1 MKKQTEVQTGYVHLK
16 LEQVVPSEV
25 NPGGTRKG
33 IEELT
38 ASVKEK
44 GVLQPIIVRPVK
56 GNGHYEIVAGQRRFL
71 AATNAGLDTIPAIVQ
86 ELPDDEAL
94 EVAIVENDQ
103 REDANPLDEAKAFKT
118 LMENDEAETIAAR
131 IGRTVGY
138 VLGRVR
144 LLGLCKEAKHA
155 LSGGKISLGHAQ
167 VLLRL
172 RGKDEQRAL
181 LSEILSGEG
190 GNGITV
196 AAAKAMVRE
205 NSLSLADAPF
215 DTEGCASC
223 SFRSGNQAELFPE
236 LKDTDECSD
245 RACFYKK
252 TLAYYRAKT
261 KEKEDAGFRVIK
273 DIEEVKELGGFSG
286 DKMKLIVPSAKEA
299 SPYSYPASYY
309 PPKYR
314 SKCENC
320 TDHHAFYVYEEKVYS
335 GTRIE
340 AGEICLNPKCLA
352 EMLKE
357 KEKTKE
363 QVAKE
368 KAKTAKGEPVAEAP
382 VREVNPITLKLHAE
396 AARDRFMV
404 THLTPRVE
412 SSEVLTKRFI
422 IYHMLDRFTYFS
434 GNAKQV
440 KDEIVR
446 EICPP
451 EYFKEKKFSGWH
463 LYLLVMAVP
472 EEELSALLTKVVM
485 ATIPFT
491 DPKAL
496 LHMTPEAGIDMTRDF
511 VMDETFINSKTKAE
525 LLRMVKDL
533 GLSVV
538 ATEKNKKPEI
548 VAAIQAQDLV
558 GKATPELSESFV
570 LKELGDVSDP
580 MISRYAM
587 EDEDEPTEEIEE
599 VEELAE
605 EEPVEAA

>member
-1 MKKQTEVQTGYVHLK
+1 MKKQTEVETGYVHLK

-25 NPGGTRKG
+25 NPGGARKG

-56 GNGHYEIVAGQRRFL
+56 GNGHYEIVAGHRRFL
-71 AATNAGLDTIPAIVQ
+71 AAQAAGLETIPAIVQ
-86 ELPDDEAL
+86 EFGDDEAL

-103 REDANPLDEAKAFKT
+103 REDANPLDEAKAFKR
-118 LMENDEAETIAAR
+118 LMESENEVETIAAR
-131 IGRTVGY
+131 IGRPVGY

-144 LLGLCKEAKHA
+144 LLGLCKEAKQA
-155 LSGGKISLGHAQ
+155 LQAGKISLGHAQ

-172 RGKDEQRAL
+172 RGKDEQREF
-181 LSEILSGEG
+181 LSAMLSGEDG
-190 GNGITV
+190 HGITV
-196 AAAKAMVRE
+196 ASAKAMVRD
-205 NSLSLADAPF
+205 NSLNLSQAPF

-223 SFRSGNQAELFPE
+223 AYRSGNQAELFPE

-245 RACFYKK
+245 QACFQKK
-252 TLAYYRAKT
+252 VLAYYKAQT
-261 KEKEDAGFRVIK
+261 KEKEKTGFQVFK
-273 DIEEVKELGGFSG
+273 DFEEIQKLGGVHG
-286 DKMKLIVPSAKEA
+286 DKIKRIAPSAKEA
-299 SPYSYPASYY
+299 AYDQPY
-309 PPKYR
+309 PPKY
-314 SKCENC
+314 KTECEKC
-320 TDHHAFYVYEEKVYS
+320 TDHHAFYVYEREVYN

-352 EMLKE
+352 GMLKE
-357 KEKTKE
+357 KEK
-363 QVAKE
+363 AKE
-368 KAKTAKGEPVAEAP
+368 VKAKAKTSEAGGSGAEAP
-382 VREVNPITLKLHAE
+382 VKEVNPYTLKVHAD

-412 SSEVLTKRFI
+412 SSATLTKRFI
-422 IYHMLDRFTYFS
+422 IYHMLDRFQYFS

-446 EICPP
+446 EICPT
-451 EYFKEKKFSGWH
+451 EYFKEKKFNGWN
-463 LYLLVMAVP
+463 LYLLIMAVP
-472 EEELSALLTKVVM
+472 EKKLPALLTKVVL

-491 DPKAL
+491 DSHVL

-533 GLSVV
+533 GLSVA

-548 VAAIQAQDLV
+548 VVAIQAQDLV
-558 GKATPELSESFV
+558 GKATPELTESFV
-570 LKELGDVSDP
+570 LKELKDVSDP
-580 MISRYAM
+580 GEWRSKYGM
-587 EDEDEPTEEIEE
+587 EDEDEPTAEEVEEIEE
-599 VEELAE
+599 QAE

>member
-1 MKKQTEVQTGYVHLK
+1 MKKHMTDSGYVNLR
-16 LEQVVPSEV
+16 LEQVVPSDI

-44 GVLQPIIVRPVK
+44 GIIQPIIVRPIK
-56 GNGHYEIVAGQRRFL
+56 GNGHYEIVAGHRRFI

-86 ELPDDEAL
+86 ELPDDEAI
-94 EVAIVENDQ
+94 EVAIIENDQ
-103 REDANPLDEAKAFKT
+103 RENANPLDEAKAFKT
-118 LMENDEAETIAAR
+118 LMEDDEVEAIAAR
-131 IGRTVGY
+131 IGRPVGY

-144 LLGLCKEAKHA
+144 LLGLCKEAKAA

-181 LSEILSGEG
+181 LSDILNGESGH
-190 GNGITV
+190 GITV

-205 NSLSLADAPF
+205 NSLALADAPF

-223 SFRSGNQAELFPE
+223 AFRSGNQAELFPE

-252 TLAYYRAKT
+252 TLAYYRTKT
-261 KEKEDAGFRVIK
+261 GEKEDAGFKVIR
-273 DIEEVKELGGFSG
+273 DIEEIKELGGFSG

-299 SPYSYPASYY
+299 SPYSYPASFY
-309 PPKYR
+309 PPKYK
-314 SKCENC
+314 SKCEKC

-340 AGEICLNPKCLA
+340 SGELCLNPKCLA

-357 KEKTKE
+357 KEKAKE
-363 QVAKE
+363 QEAKE
-368 KAKTAKGEPVAEAP
+368 KVKTNEPTEKP
-382 VREVNPITLKLHAE
+382 VREVNPLTLKLHAE

-404 THLTPRVE
+404 TNLTPLVE
-412 SSEVLTKRFI
+412 ASKTLTKRFI

-434 GNAKQV
+434 GNGKQV
-440 KDEIVR
+440 RDGIIR

-472 EEELSALLTKVVM
+472 EEELPALLTKVVL
-485 ATIPFT
+485 ATLPFT
-491 DPKAL
+491 DAKVL

-511 VMDETFINSKTKAE
+511 VMDETFTNTKTKAE

-533 GLSVV
+533 GLNVA
-538 ATEKNKKPEI
+538 ATEKNKKAEI

-558 GKATPELSESFV
+558 GKATPELTESFT
-570 LKELGDVSDP
+570 LKALKDVSDP
-580 MISRYAM
+580 IISRYAM
-587 EDEDEPTEEIEE
+587 EDDDDPIEEIEK
-599 VEELAE
+599 VEEPVE
-605 EEPVEAA
+605 EEPVKAA

>member
-1 MKKQTEVQTGYVHLK
+1 MKKQTIDSGYVHLK

-25 NPGGTRKG
+25 NPGGVRKG

-44 GVLQPIIVRPVK
+44 GIIQPIIVRPVK
-56 GNGHYEIVAGQRRFL
+56 GNGHYEIVAGHRRFI
-71 AATNAGLDTIPAIVQ
+71 AATNAGLDEIPAIVQ
-86 ELPDDEAL
+86 ELPDDEAI
-94 EVAIVENDQ
+94 EVAIIENDQ

-118 LMENDEAETIAAR
+118 LMENDEVETIAAR

-138 VLGRVR
+138 VQGRVK
-144 LLGLCKEAKHA
+144 LLGLCKEAKQA
-155 LSGGKISLGHAQ
+155 LSSGKISLGHAQ

-181 LSEILSGEG
+181 LSDISGGENG
-190 GNGITV
+190 HGITV

-205 NSLSLADAPF
+205 NSLALADAPF
-215 DTEGCASC
+215 DIEGCESC
-223 SFRSGNQAELFPE
+223 TFRSGNQAELFPE

-252 TLAYYRAKT
+252 TLAYYRART
-261 KEKEDAGFRVIK
+261 KEKEDAGFRVIR
-273 DIEEVKELGGFSG
+273 DIEEMKELRE
-286 DKMKLIVPSAKEA
+286 MAKLIVPSAKEA

-309 PPKYR
+309 PPKYK
-314 SKCENC
+314 SKCEKC
-320 TDHHAFYVYEEKVYS
+320 TDHHAFYFYEEQVYS

-340 AGEICLNPKCLA
+340 AGEICLNPKCLS

-357 KEKTKE
+357 KEKAKE
-363 QVAKE
+363 QEAKE
-368 KAKTAKGEPVAEAP
+368 KVKTNEPTEKP
-382 VREVNPITLKLHAE
+382 VREVNPLTLKAHAE

-412 SSEVLTKRFI
+412 SSEALTKRFI
-422 IYHMLDRFTYFS
+422 IYHLLDRFTYFS

-440 KDEIVR
+440 RDEIVKK
-446 EICPP
+446 ICSP
-451 EYFKEKKFSGWH
+451 EYFKEKKFTGWN
-463 LYLLVMAVP
+463 LYLLVMTVS
-472 EEELSALLTKVVM
+472 EEELSALLTKVVL
-485 ATIPFT
+485 ATLPFT
-491 DPKAL
+491 DPKVL
-496 LHMTPEAGIDMTRDF
+496 LHMTPEAGIDMARDF
-511 VMDETFINSKTKAE
+511 VMDETFINTKTKAE

-533 GLSVV
+533 GLNVA
-538 ATEKNKKPEI
+538 ATEKNKKAEI

-558 GKATPELSESFV
+558 GKATPEIADSCILRE
-570 LKELGDVSDP
+570 LKDVSDP
-580 MISRYAM
+580 IMSRYAM
-587 EDEDEPTEEIEE
+587 EDEDELTDEMEE

>member
-33 IEELT
+33 IDELT

-44 GVLQPIIVRPVK
+44 GIIQPIIVRPVK
-56 GNGHYEIVAGQRRFL
+56 GNGHYEIVAGHRRFL
-71 AATNAGLDTIPAIVQ
+71 AATNAGLGEIPAIVQ
-86 ELPDDEAL
+86 ELPDDEAI
-94 EVAIVENDQ
+94 EVAIIENDQ
-103 REDANPLDEAKAFKT
+103 REDANPLDEAKAFKR
-118 LMENDEAETIAAR
+118 LMENDEVETIAAR

-138 VLGRVR
+138 VQGRVK
-144 LLGLCKEAKHA
+144 LLGLCKEAKQA
-155 LSGGKISLGHAQ
+155 LSSGKISLGHAQ

-181 LSEILSGEG
+181 LSDILSGEG
-190 GNGITV
+190 GHGITV

-205 NSLSLADAPF
+205 NSLALADAPF
-215 DTEGCASC
+215 DISGCESC
-223 SFRSGNQAELFPE
+223 AFRSGNQAELFPE
-236 LKDTDECSD
+236 LKDTEECSD

-252 TLAYYRAKT
+252 TLAYYRART
-261 KEKEDAGFRVIK
+261 KEKEDAGFKVIR
-273 DIEEVKELGGFSG
+273 DIEEIKELGGFSG
-286 DKMKLIVPSAKEA
+286 DKMNLIVPSTKEA

-309 PPKYR
+309 PPKYK
-314 SKCENC
+314 SKCEKC

-335 GTRIE
+335 GSRIE
-340 AGEICLNPKCLA
+340 AGEVCLNPKCLA

-357 KEKTKE
+357 KEKAKE
-363 QVAKE
+363 QEAKE
-368 KAKTAKGEPVAEAP
+368 KVKTNEPTEKPA
-382 VREVNPITLKLHAE
+382 REVNPLTLKAHAE

-412 SSEVLTKRFI
+412 SSEALTKRFI

-440 KDEIVR
+440 RDEIIR
-446 EICPP
+446 EICSP

-463 LYLLVMAVP
+463 LYLLVGTVL
-472 EEELSALLTKVVM
+472 EENLPALLTKVVL

-511 VMDETFINSKTKAE
+511 VMDETFINTKTKAE

-533 GLSVV
+533 GLNVA
-538 ATEKNKKPEI
+538 ATEKNKKAEI

-558 GKATPELSESFV
+558 GKATSELTESFA
-570 LKELGDVSDP
+570 LKELKDVSDP
-580 MISRYAM
+580 IISRYAM
-587 EDEDEPTEEIEE
+587 EDDDEEIEE
-599 VEELAE
+599 VEEIAD

>member
-1 MKKQTEVQTGYVHLK
+1 MKKHTVETGFVHLK
-16 LEQVVPSEV
+16 LEQVVPSDV
-25 NPGGTRKG
+25 NPGGARKG
-33 IEELT
+33 IEGLT

-44 GVLQPIIVRPVK
+44 GIIQPIIVRPVK
-56 GNGHYEIVAGQRRFL
+56 GNGHYEIVAGHRRFL

-103 REDANPLDEAKAFKT
+103 REDANPLDEAKAFKR

-131 IGRTVGY
+131 IGRPVGY

-144 LLGLCKEAKHA
+144 LLGLCKEAKQA
-155 LSGGKISLGHAQ
+155 LSSGKISLGHSQ

-181 LSEILSGEG
+181 LSDILSGEG
-190 GNGITV
+190 GHGITV

-205 NSLSLADAPF
+205 NSLALADAPF

-252 TLAYYRAKT
+252 TLAYYRAQT

-273 DIEEVKELGGFSG
+273 DIEDIKELGGFSG

-299 SPYSYPASYY
+299 SPYSYPASYF
-309 PPKYR
+309 PPKYK
-314 SKCENC
+314 SKCEKC

-335 GTRIE
+335 GTRVE
-340 AGEICLNPKCLA
+340 AGEVCLNPKCLA

-357 KEKTKE
+357 KEK
-363 QVAKE
+363 AKE
-368 KAKTAKGEPVAEAP
+368 TTRDKVKTNGESTDKP

-412 SSEVLTKRFI
+412 SSEALTKRFI
-422 IYHMLDRFTYFS
+422 FYHMLDRFTYFS

-440 KDEIVR
+440 RDKIIR
-446 EICPP
+446 EICPT

-472 EEELSALLTKVVM
+472 EKKLSDLLTKVVL

-533 GLSVV
+533 GLNVS
-538 ATEKNKKPEI
+538 ATEKNKKAEI

-558 GKATPELSESFV
+558 GKATPELAESFA
-570 LKELGDVSDP
+570 LKELKDVSNP

-587 EDEDEPTEEIEE
+587 EDEDVPTAEEEI
-599 VEELAE
+599 EELAE
-605 EEPVEAA
+605 EETVEAA

>member
-1 MKKQTEVQTGYVHLK
+1 MKKHQIETGYVHLK

-44 GVLQPIIVRPVK
+44 GIIQPIIVRPVK
-56 GNGHYEIVAGQRRFL
+56 GNGHYEIVAGHRRYL
-71 AATNAGLDTIPAIVQ
+71 AATNAGLEEIPAIVQ
-86 ELPDDEAL
+86 ELPDDEAI
-94 EVAIVENDQ
+94 EVAIIENDQ
-103 REDANPLDEAKAFKT
+103 REDANPLDEAKAFKR

-144 LLGLCKEAKHA
+144 LLGLCKEAKQA
-155 LSGGKISLGHAQ
+155 LSNGKISLGHAQ

-172 RGKDEQRAL
+172 SGKDEQRAL
-181 LSEILSGEG
+181 LSDILSGENG
-190 GNGITV
+190 HGITV

-205 NSLSLADAPF
+205 NSLALEDAPF
-215 DTEGCASC
+215 DTKGCTSC

-261 KEKEDAGFRVIK
+261 KEKEYAGFRVIK
-273 DIEEVKELGGFSG
+273 DIEEIKELGGFSG
-286 DKMKLIVPSAKEA
+286 DKMKLIVPSVKEA

-309 PPKYR
+309 PPKYK
-314 SKCENC
+314 SKCEKC

-357 KEKTKE
+357 KEKVKQQAEKENTK
-363 QVAKE
+363 KNDGLTE
-368 KAKTAKGEPVAEAP
+368 KPA
-382 VREVNPITLKLHAE
+382 REVNPLTLRVHAE

-412 SSEVLTKRFI
+412 SSEALTKRFI
-422 IYHMLDRFTYFS
+422 ICHMLDRFTYFS

-440 KDEIVR
+440 RDEIVK

-451 EYFKEKKFSGWH
+451 EYFKERKFSGWH

-472 EEELSALLTKVVM
+472 EERLSDLLTKVVL
-485 ATIPFT
+485 ATLPFT
-491 DPKAL
+491 DPKVL

-511 VMDETFINSKTKAE
+511 VMDETFINTKTKAE

-533 GLSVV
+533 GLNVA
-538 ATEKNKKPEI
+538 ATEKNKKAEI

-558 GKATPELSESFV
+558 GKATPELMESFK
-570 LKELGDVSDP
+570 LKELKDVSDP
-580 MISRYAM
+580 IISRYAM
-587 EDEDEPTEEIEE
+587 EDEDEPIAEEEIEE
-599 VEELAE
+599 LVE

>member
-1 MKKQTEVQTGYVHLK
+1 MKKHSYVHLK

-44 GVLQPIIVRPVK
+44 GIIQPIIVRPVK
-56 GNGHYEIVAGQRRFL
+56 GNGHYEIVAGHRRFL
-71 AATNAGLDTIPAIVQ
+71 AAQGAGLDTIPAIVQ
-86 ELPDDEAL
+86 DFGDEEAL
-94 EVAIVENDQ
+94 EVSIIENDQ
-103 REDANPLDEAKAFKT
+103 REDANPLDEAKGFKR
-118 LMENDEAETIAAR
+118 LIESENEVETIAAR
-131 IGRTVGY
+131 VGRPVGY

-144 LLGLCKEAKHA
+144 LLGLCKEAKQA
-155 LSGGKISLGHAQ
+155 LSSGKISLGHAQ

-172 RGKDEQRAL
+172 RGKDEQLAL
-181 LSEILSGEG
+181 LSDILSGEDG
-190 GNGITV
+190 HGITI
-196 AAAKAMVRE
+196 AAAKAMVKE
-205 NSLSLADAPF
+205 SSLDLSQAPF
-215 DTEGCASC
+215 DISGCASC
-223 SFRSGNQAELFPE
+223 AFRSGNQAELFPE

-252 TLAYYRAKT
+252 TLAYYRAQT

-273 DIEEVKELGGFSG
+273 DIEEIKELGGFSG
-286 DKMKLIVPSAKEA
+286 DKVKLIVPSAKEA

-309 PPKYR
+309 PPKYK
-314 SKCENC
+314 SKCEKC

-340 AGEICLNPKCLA
+340 AGEACLNPKCLA
-352 EMLKE
+352 DMLKE
-357 KEKTKE
+357 KEKAKE
-363 QVAKE
+363 HVAKD
-368 KAKTAKGEPVAEAP
+368 KAKTAKGEPTAEAP
-382 VREVNPITLKLHAE
+382 VREVNPHTLRIHAE

-404 THLTPRVE
+404 MHLTPRVE
-412 SSEVLTKRFI
+412 ASEVLTKRFI
-422 IYHMLDRFTYFS
+422 IYHMLDRFGYFN

-440 KDEIVR
+440 KDEIIK
-446 EICPP
+446 EICPA

-463 LYLLVMAVP
+463 LYLLVMNVP
-472 EEELSALLTKVVM
+472 EDKLSDLLTKVVL
-485 ATIPFT
+485 ATIPFS

-525 LLRMVKDL
+525 LLKMVKDL
-533 GLSVV
+533 GLSIA
-538 ATEKNKKPEI
+538 ATEKNKKAEI

-558 GKATPELSESFV
+558 GKATPELSESFT
-570 LKELGDVSDP
+570 LKELKEVSDP
-580 MISRYAM
+580 MVSRYAM
-587 EDEDEPTEEIEE
+587 EDEDEPTAEE
-599 VEELAE
+599 VEEVEEVEAE

>member
-1 MKKQTEVQTGYVHLK
+1 M
-16 LEQVVPSEV
+16 
-25 NPGGTRKG
+25 
-33 IEELT
+33 
-38 ASVKEK
+38 
-44 GVLQPIIVRPVK
+44 
-56 GNGHYEIVAGQRRFL
+56 
-71 AATNAGLDTIPAIVQ
+71 Q

-94 EVAIVENDQ
+94 EVAIIENDQ
-103 REDANPLDEAKAFKT
+103 REDANPLDEAKAFKP
-118 LMENDEAETIAAR
+118 LMESDEVETIAAR
-131 IGRTVGY
+131 IGRPVGY

-144 LLGLCKEAKHA
+144 LLGLCKEAKQA
-155 LSGGKISLGHAQ
+155 LSSGKISLGHAQ

-172 RGKDEQRAL
+172 TGQGRAEGAFVRHSEWRG
-181 LSEILSGEG
+181 GH
-190 GNGITV
+190 GITV

-205 NSLSLADAPF
+205 NSLALSEAPF

-273 DIEEVKELGGFSG
+273 DIEEIKELGGFSG

-309 PPKYR
+309 PPKYK
-314 SKCENC
+314 SKCEKC

-340 AGEICLNPKCLA
+340 AGEVCLNPKCLA

-357 KEKTKE
+357 KEK
-363 QVAKE
+363 AKE
-368 KAKTAKGEPVAEAP
+368 TAKDKVKTDGGPTDKP
-382 VREVNPITLKLHAE
+382 VREVNPLTLKIHAE

-440 KDEIVR
+440 RDEIIK
-446 EICPP
+446 EICPA

-472 EEELSALLTKVVM
+472 EEELSALLTKVVL

-491 DPKAL
+491 DSKVL

-511 VMDETFINSKTKAE
+511 VMDETFINTKTKAE

-533 GLSVV
+533 GLSVA
-538 ATEKNKKPEI
+538 ATEKNKKP
-548 VAAIQAQDLV
+548 
-558 GKATPELSESFV
+558 
-570 LKELGDVSDP
+570 
-580 MISRYAM
+580 R
-587 EDEDEPTEEIEE
+587 
-599 VEELAE
+599 
-605 EEPVEAA
+605 

>member
-1 MKKQTEVQTGYVHLK
+1 MRKHIETGYVHLK
-16 LEQVVPSEV
+16 LEQIVPSEV

-33 IEELT
+33 IEDLT

-44 GVLQPIIVRPVK
+44 GIIQPIIVRPVK
-56 GNGHYEIVAGQRRFL
+56 GNGHYEIVAGHRRFI
-71 AATNAGLDTIPAIVQ
+71 AATNAGLDEIPAIVQ
-86 ELPDDEAL
+86 ELPDDEAI
-94 EVAIVENDQ
+94 EVAIIENDQ

-118 LMENDEAETIAAR
+118 LMENDEVETIAAR
-131 IGRTVGY
+131 VGRPVGY
-138 VLGRVR
+138 VQGRVR
-144 LLGLCKEAKHA
+144 LLGLCKEAKQA
-155 LSGGKISLGHAQ
+155 LSSGKISLGHAQ

-181 LSEILSGEG
+181 LSDILSGEG
-190 GNGITV
+190 GHGITV

-205 NSLSLADAPF
+205 NSLNLADAPF
-215 DTEGCASC
+215 DIEGCESC

-252 TLAYYRAKT
+252 TLAYYKAKT
-261 KEKEDAGFRVIK
+261 KEKEDAGFRVIR
-273 DIEEVKELGGFSG
+273 DVAEIKELGGFSG
-286 DKMKLIVPSAKEA
+286 DKVKLIVPSAKEA

-309 PPKYR
+309 PPKYK
-314 SKCENC
+314 SKCEKC
-320 TDHHAFYVYEEKVYS
+320 TDHHAFYIYEEKVYS

-340 AGEICLNPKCLA
+340 AGELCLNPKCLS

-357 KEKTKE
+357 KEKVKPQAGKE
-363 QVAKE
+363 NV
-368 KAKTAKGEPVAEAP
+368 KTNEPIDKP
-382 VREVNPITLKLHAE
+382 VREVNPLTLKAHAE

-412 SSEVLTKRFI
+412 ASEVLAKRFI

-434 GNAKQV
+434 GNAKLV
-440 KDEIVR
+440 KDEIIK

-463 LYLLVMAVP
+463 LYLLIMAVP
-472 EEELSALLTKVVM
+472 EDELSTLLTKVVL

-491 DPKAL
+491 DAKVL

-511 VMDETFINSKTKAE
+511 VMDETFINTKTKAE

-533 GLSVV
+533 GLNV
-538 ATEKNKKPEI
+538 AATDKNKKAEI

-558 GKATPELSESFV
+558 GKATLELSESFK
-570 LKELGDVSDP
+570 LMELADISDP
-580 MISRYAM
+580 IEYRSKYAM
-587 EDEDEPTEEIEE
+587 DDEDEPTEEIEE
-599 VEELAE
+599 VEELSE